1 MKKPIRQTLFEE
13 LDLSL
18 SAFGDKSK
26 KISIDFLKKGGIKYR
41 PDDIDIEKTI
51 DILADI
57 FGSYMDIMLNRMYWN
72 TCSKLDI
79 DPDRSVN
86 VAPRQKIL
94 DILKAPT

>member
-1 MKKPIRQTLFEE
+1 MFEE

-26 KISIDFLKKGGIKYR
+26 KISIDFLKKGEMKYYL
-41 PDDIDIEKTI
+41 DDIDIEKII

-57 FGSYMDIMLNRMYWN
+57 FGSYMNIMLNKMYWN

-79 DPDRSVN
+79 D
-86 VAPRQKIL
+86 
-94 DILKAPT
+94 

>member
-1 MKKPIRQTLFEE
+1 MKKPIRQTLYEE

-26 KISIDFLKKGGIKYR
+26 KISIDLLKNRGIKYN
-41 PDDIDIEKTI
+41 PGDIDIEKTI
-51 DILADI
+51 EILGEI
-57 FGSYMDIMLNRMYWN
+57 FGSYMDVMLNRIYWN

-94 DILKAPT
+94 DILNLPS